1 MTRTIGAIMDRV
13 LGLGT
18 DELAPGQMALRA
30 LIVYVAAL
38 AMVRAGE
45 KRFLGKST
53 AFDVVL
59 AIVFGSVVSRAITGS
74 SAFFPTLGAGAVIVA
89 LHWAFAAL
97 AFRSDRFG
105 TLIKGA
111 PRVLVADGAIR
122 WDAMR
127 RSNISRDDLLGALR
141 SEGRVAEVGDV
152 REARLERSGDISVLR
167 AAAEPKVLEVR
178 VEDGVQTVRLRLE

>member
-1 MTRTIGAIMDRV
+1 MIAGL
-13 LGLGT
+13 LGLDV
-18 DELAPGQMALRA
+18 DELTLGQMALRA

-74 SAFFPTLGAGAVIVA
+74 SPFFPTLGAGAVVVG
-89 LHWAFAAL
+89 LHWLFAAC

-105 TLIKGA
+105 TLIKGE
-111 PRVLVADGAIR
+111 PRLLVRDGAIR
-122 WDAMR
+122 WAAMR

-141 SEGRVAEVGDV
+141 TAGRVADVEDV

-167 AAAEPKVLEVR
+167 ADGGPRVLEVR
-178 VEDGVQTVRLRLE
+178 AEAGVQTIRLRIE